1 MMKEIFQRR
10 AFWMV
15 LIILLLAVFIYAPFI
30 AKAPTGGY
38 GQGGGEVIID
48 RTWEW
53 IFSSHHY
60 LGFFPRPSQTKEI
73 DFKTILAESIIAIL
87 LSIGVCLIPLS
98 KRGKKKD

>member
-15 LIILLLAVFIYAPFI
+15 LVILLLAVFIYTPFI

-38 GQGGGEVIID
+38 GQGGGEIIIN

-53 IFSSHHY
+53 IFSSPKY
-60 LGFFPRPSQTKEI
+60 SGLIMEI

-87 LSIGVCLIPLS
+87 ITIGICLIPFS
-98 KRGKKKD
+98 KASKKKD